1 MLQPPPSWVASP
13 LWRRATSEGLDD
25 LASVL
30 LEPQPTAS
38 WQAAEAA
45 AAAAASG
52 DASAPAVAADAP
64 SRGPQNFFRVSAIAA
79 ISVGGALAGA
89 AIGGPL
95 GAVAVGTKTAVALA
109 SLGAVSG
116 GLGARQLASRH
127 APLRE
132 LQLLESALPVSS
144 PASPRSFDD
153 ERSSSSARSS
163 LPSAFPLTAGVFHK
177 TGAAVAGA
185 NESLASAAASAH
197 KRLGE
202 TVEARAATVRGA
214 AATAGAAVSGAFS
227 RVAALGGG
235 LVGGEK
241 SLLLPHNRQQQDQQA
256 ADVFPV
262 VGSFKPSLLWGGAAQ
277 HAAPV
282 LDDAAEEDA
291 PSHFDFSASLMPPQT
306 DPVLAMPPAALRRPR
321 P

>member
-38 WQAAEAA
+38 WQAAEA

-144 PASPRSFDD
+144 PASPRSRED
-153 ERSSSSARSS
+153 ERGSSARSS

-214 AATAGAAVSGAFS
+214 AATAGAAVGGALS

-241 SLLLPHNRQQQDQQA
+241 SLLLPHNRQQQEQEA

-277 HAAPV
+277 HATPV